1 MKPSGK
7 TLELILKDVLSDL
20 ISDEVVV
27 GVSNRHIHISQE
39 DLEKIFGAGYKLTKM
54 KDLRQPGHYA
64 ANETV
69 TIIGPKGK
77 MDKIRI
83 LGPVRKETQV
93 EISMSDAFK
102 LGIKAPV
109 KESGKLDGTP
119 GLTIVGPKGALEK
132 DKGVIVAGR
141 HIHMPKFIADIK
153 GYKDGDMVTV
163 ETSGER
169 KALLQNVLIR
179 VGSNVVKEIHLDM
192 DEANASGASNGAFV
206 KIIRD

>member
-1 MKPSGK
+1 MKPNK
-7 TLELILKDVLSDL
+7 EKLEFILKEVVSDL
-20 ISDEVVV
+20 LSDEVVV
-27 GVSNRHIHISQE
+27 GVSNRHVHISQE
-39 DLEKIFGAGYKLTKM
+39 DLEKIFGKGYSLTKM
-54 KDLRQPGHYA
+54 KELRQPGHYA
-64 ANETV
+64 AGETV
-69 TIIGPKGK
+69 NIIGPRGK
-77 MDKIRI
+77 MDKVRI

-119 GLTIVGPKGALEK
+119 GVIIIGPKGTIEK

-153 GYKDGDMVTV
+153 GYKDGDMVKV

-179 VGSNVVKEIHLDM
+179 VGVNVVKEIHLDM

>member
-1 MKPSGK
+1 MKPSK
-7 TLELILKDVLSDL
+7 DALELILKEVLSDI

-27 GVSNRHIHISQE
+27 GVSNRHLHISQE
-39 DLEKIFGAGYKLTKM
+39 DLEKIFGSGYKLTKM
-54 KDLRQPGHYA
+54 KELRQPGHYA

-77 MDKIRI
+77 MEKIRI
-83 LGPVRKETQV
+83 LGPVRKETQL

-109 KESGKLDGTP
+109 KESGKLEGTP
-119 GLTIVGPKGALEK
+119 GITIIGPKGTLKK

-153 GYKDGDMVTV
+153 GYKDGDMVSV

>member
-1 MKPSGK
+1 MKPCKK
-7 TLELILKDVLSDL
+7 TLELVLKEVLSDI

-27 GVSNRHIHISQE
+27 GVSNRHLHISQN
-39 DLEKIFGAGYKLTKM
+39 DLEKIFGPDYKLTKM

-109 KESGKLDGTP
+109 KESGKLEGTP
-119 GLTIVGPKGALEK
+119 GLTIVGPKGTLK
-132 DKGVIVAGR
+132 TDKGVIVAGR

-153 GYKDGDMVTV
+153 GYKDGDMVSV

-169 KALLQNVLIR
+169 KALFHNVLIR

-192 DEANASGASNGAFV
+192 DEANASGASNGDFV

>member
-27 GVSNRHIHISQE
+27 GVSNRHVHISQE

-119 GLTIVGPKGALEK
+119 GLTIAGPKGALEK

-192 DEANASGASNGAFV
+192 DEANASGASNDAFV

>member
-1 MKPSGK
+1 MKPCEK

-20 ISDEVVV
+20 VSDEVVV
-27 GVSNRHIHISQE
+27 GVSNRHVHISQE
-39 DLEKIFGAGYKLTKM
+39 DLEKIFGSGYKLTKM

-64 ANETV
+64 AEETV

-83 LGPVRKETQV
+83 LGPIRKETQV
-93 EISMSDAFK
+93 EVSMSDAFK
-102 LGIKAPV
+102 IGIKAPV

-119 GLTIVGPKGALEK
+119 GLTIVGPKGSLEK

>member
-1 MKPSGK
+1 MKPSEK
-7 TLELILKDVLSDL
+7 TLERILRDVLSDI

-27 GVSNRHIHISQE
+27 GVSNRHVHISQE
-39 DLEKIFGAGYKLTKM
+39 DLEKIFGAGHKLTKM

-64 ANETV
+64 ADETV

-77 MDKIRI
+77 MDNIRI

-102 LGIKAPV
+102 LGINAPV

-119 GLTIVGPKGALEK
+119 GIQIIGPKGILEK